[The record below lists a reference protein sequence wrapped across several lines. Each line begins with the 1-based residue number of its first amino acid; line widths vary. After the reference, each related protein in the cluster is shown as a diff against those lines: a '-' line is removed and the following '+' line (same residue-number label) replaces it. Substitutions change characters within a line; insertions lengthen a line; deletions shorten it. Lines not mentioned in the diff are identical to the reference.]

1 VIISRERLL
10 ALAPLLVSVACGT
23 NENTVASEPGSGAA
37 AGVTGRGGSGA
48 AGASGGSDGGLGGT
62 EQGGA
67 GASGGTV
74 VTGGSDGGGS
84 GGEGGSA
91 ATGGTASGGAAA
103 GRGGAS
109 GNGASAGAGVG
120 AGAGGMGGNAGAGG
134 GWSSP
139 CEDNLDCLV
148 MPASCCG
155 ACGVAT
161 RTDVI
166 ALNQA
171 DGEAYRREVCDNIAC
186 PGCAGQ
192 PDPTLMAACIGGRC
206 AVVDILT
213 HEVTTCAS
221 PADCRVRASGC
232 CDCGVNLEPRSLIA
246 VNPKSP
252 TRYEELACNRDSVCA
267 ACIPQYPAVTIDCL
281 NNHCQI
287 VP

>member
-1 VIISRERLL
+1 MITSRERLL

-23 NENTVASEPGSGAA
+23 NENTVASEPGSGAS

-109 GNGASAGAGVG
+109 GSGASAG

-134 GWSSP
+134 SSP

-171 DGEAYRREVCDNIAC
+171 DGEAYRREVCENIAC

-192 PDPTLMAACIGGRC
+192 PDPTLRAACIGGRC

-232 CDCGVNLEPRSLIA
+232 CECGVNLEPRSLIA

-281 NNHCQI
+281 NNHCQV